1 MHIASLTW
9 LRSCVIDDGIRA
21 TPETATRAHGPNF
34 CDRPIPSRASVGRV
48 RKHFRGRAKLLTT
61 LLASVASLRPPTFLS
76 PFDTRGRINACF
88 TNYVV
93 IVRP

>member
-21 TPETATRAHGPNF
+21 TPRPRHGPNF
-34 CDRPIPSRASVGRV
+34 CDCPIPSRASVGRV

-76 PFDTRGRINACF
+76 PFDTRGRINAYF